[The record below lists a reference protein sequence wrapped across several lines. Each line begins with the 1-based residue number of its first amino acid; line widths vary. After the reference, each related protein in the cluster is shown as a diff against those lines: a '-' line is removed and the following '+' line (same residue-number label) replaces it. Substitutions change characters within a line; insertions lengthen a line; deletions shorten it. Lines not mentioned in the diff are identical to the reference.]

1 MKKIHMSPDM
11 NFLAWVYRFFDL
23 WLPLILLAGLTQF
36 VSSVELNSDYWLIG
50 IFSGIAFVSFGQLS
64 GLYRTWRGDD
74 LFLTGR
80 LILQAWFLAWS
91 AIIIM
96 VFFLKESESYSRLVM
111 ISWAAITPFI
121 SILIR
126 LIIRYI
132 LGKVR
137 NHPKNQTK
145 IAIVGASKVGQ
156 QLAKNLLNKPLL
168 GYQIHGFFD
177 DNESLLGTKIDGI
190 KILGTTETVCDSIA
204 LNAVDE
210 VYICLPLRAESKIK
224 SLLNEL
230 NNSSVVVK
238 FIPDF
243 FTFDLMHAQW
253 MEIDGLPIVSIY
265 DTPLNS
271 LSARLTKRLEDVVL
285 STFILIGISPI
296 LVMIAV
302 AIKTTSKGPV
312 IFKQTRYG
320 VNGQKTN
327 IYKFR
332 TMTTLENDENIQ
344 QAQKGDTRITSIG
357 RFLRKTSLDELPQ
370 FVNVLQGKMSIVGPR
385 PHAVV
390 HNEQYRKLVPKY
402 MQRHLVKPGIT
413 GWAQVNGWRG
423 ETDTLDKM
431 QKRIE
436 FDLHYINHWSV
447 WLDLKI
453 IVQTVYKGFIH
464 KNAR

>member
-1 MKKIHMSPDM
+1 M

-23 WLPLILLAGLTQF
+23 WLPLALLAVLTLF
-36 VSSVELNSDYWLIG
+36 FSTVELNSSYWLIG
-50 IFSGIAFVSFGQLS
+50 IFSGIAFVTFGQLS

-96 VFFLKESESYSRLVM
+96 VFFLKESETYSRLIMV
-111 ISWAAITPFI
+111 SWALATPFF
-121 SILIR
+121 SILVR
-126 LIIRYI
+126 LIIRYM
-132 LGKVR
+132 LGKAR
-137 NHPKNQTK
+137 SHPKNQTK
-145 IAIVGASKVGQ
+145 IAIVGAGQVGQ
-156 QLAKNLLNKPLL
+156 QLAKSLLNKPLL
-168 GYQIHGFFD
+168 GYQINGFFD
-177 DNESLLGTKIDGI
+177 DNEALINTEINGIQVIGNTTKICDAI
-190 KILGTTETVCDSIA
+190 TTYGF
-204 LNAVDE
+204 DE
-210 VYICLPLRAESKIK
+210 IYICLPLRAENKIK

-253 MEIDGLPIVSIY
+253 MEIDGLPVVSIY

-271 LSARLTKRLEDVVL
+271 LSAQLTKRAEDVVL
-285 STFILIGISPI
+285 SSIILIGISP
-296 LVMIAV
+296 LLLLIAV

-320 VNGQKTN
+320 LNGQKTN

-332 TMTTLENDENIQ
+332 SMTCIENSEDVQ
-344 QAQKGDTRITSIG
+344 QAQKGDARITAVGS
-357 RFLRKTSLDELPQ
+357 FLRKTSLDELPQ

-431 QKRIE
+431 QKRVE
-436 FDLHYINHWSV
+436 FDLHYINHWSL

-453 IVQTVYKGFIH
+453 IVQTLYKGFIH

>member
-1 MKKIHMSPDM
+1 M

-23 WLPLILLAGLTQF
+23 WLPLALLAVLTLF
-36 VSSVELNSDYWLIG
+36 FSTVELNSSYWLIG
-50 IFSGIAFVSFGQLS
+50 IFSGIAFVTFGQLS

-96 VFFLKESESYSRLVM
+96 VFFLKESETYSRLIMV
-111 ISWAAITPFI
+111 SWALATPFF
-121 SILIR
+121 SILVR
-126 LIIRYI
+126 LIIRYM
-132 LGKVR
+132 LGKAR
-137 NHPKNQTK
+137 SHPKNQTK
-145 IAIVGASKVGQ
+145 IAIVGAGQVGQ
-156 QLAKNLLNKPLL
+156 QLAKSLLNKPLL
-168 GYQIHGFFD
+168 GYQINGFFD
-177 DNESLLGTKIDGI
+177 DNEALINTEINGIQVIGNTTKICDAI
-190 KILGTTETVCDSIA
+190 TTYGF
-204 LNAVDE
+204 DE
-210 VYICLPLRAESKIK
+210 IYICLPLRAENKIK

-253 MEIDGLPIVSIY
+253 MEIDGLPVVSIY

-271 LSARLTKRLEDVVL
+271 LSAQLTKRAEDVVL
-285 STFILIGISPI
+285 SSIILIGISP
-296 LVMIAV
+296 LLLLIAV
-302 AIKTTSKGPV
+302 AVKSTSKGPV

-320 VNGQKTN
+320 LNGQKTN

-332 TMTTLENDENIQ
+332 SMTCIENSEDVQ
-344 QAQKGDTRITSIG
+344 QAQKGDARITAVGS
-357 RFLRKTSLDELPQ
+357 FLRKTSLDELPQ

-431 QKRIE
+431 QKRVE
-436 FDLHYINHWSV
+436 FDLHYINHWSL

-453 IVQTVYKGFIH
+453 IVQTLYKGFIH